1 MASGTITKDHYKM
14 MTKEQTGTVSLGANT
29 NAAVSITP
37 TAYAGYYCL
46 GIIGI
51 RNSHGASVVLTEFS
65 STLSRAV
72 IRNITSTAYTVTLT
86 FELLYISN
94 DLI

>member
-1 MASGTITKDHYKM
+1 MASGTINKNYYKM

-51 RNSHGASVVLTEFS
+51 RNSHGANVVFTEFS
-65 STLSRAV
+65 SSLKRAV
-72 IRNITSTAYTVTLT
+72 IRNLTSTAYNVTLT